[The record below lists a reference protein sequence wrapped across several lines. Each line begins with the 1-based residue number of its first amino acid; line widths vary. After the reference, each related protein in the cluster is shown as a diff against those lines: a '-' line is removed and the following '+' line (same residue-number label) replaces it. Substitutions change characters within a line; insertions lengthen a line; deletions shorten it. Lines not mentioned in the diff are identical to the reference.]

1 MSYRDLVLRAAQRAA
16 EIIDESGAMERI
28 EQDGYTRIDPFQIA
42 ADSGVMVML
51 RPMQKLLGAFLGDE
65 TPGILV
71 NVDRSAGLVHMTCAH
86 ELGHFFM
93 GHGSTADEKIYYGSK
108 AALVEQEAD
117 QFGYNLLVPRKL
129 IVKVM
134 QRKQWSKAALFRP
147 DVLYQLALRMGVSYE
162 AAAWSLS
169 RHKVMSPAQ
178 VQQMLRTTPAMI
190 KKALLGDRLVNARR
204 EVWLLDNDD
213 RTSILEPRP
222 DDQLVVRLPSR
233 ASSGY
238 LWEADSV
245 DELTSQGFQ
254 LKPLTVPSKPSVGN
268 PPVFGGPGTMDY
280 LLTDGRASDAV
291 LVDVQLSERA
301 PWDASSPPTDTFKSS
316 AQFERLGFG
325 LAPHSRKQLLEG
337 GPAW

>member
-1 MSYRDLVLRAAQRAA
+1 MSYRDIVLRAAQRAA
-16 EIIDESGAMERI
+16 EVIDESGAMVRI

-51 RPMQKLLGAFLGDE
+51 RPMQKLLGAFLDDE

-71 NVDRSAGLVHMTCAH
+71 NGDRSAGLVHMTCAH

-129 IVKVM
+129 IVKIM
-134 QRKQWSKAALFRP
+134 QRKQWKKEALFRP
-147 DVLYQLALRMGVSYE
+147 EVLYQLSLRMGVSYE
-162 AAAWSLS
+162 ATAWSLN
-169 RHKVMSPAQ
+169 RHNVMSYDQ

-190 KKALLGDRLVNARR
+190 KKALLGDRLVDTRK

-213 RTSILEPRP
+213 RTSILEPRL
-222 DDQLVVRLPSR
+222 DDQIVVRLPSR

-238 LWEADSV
+238 LWGADSA

-254 LKPLTVPSKPSVGN
+254 LEPLTVPSKSSGEGS
-268 PPVFGGPGTMDY
+268 PVFGGPGMMDY
-280 LLTDGRASDAV
+280 LLTGGRASDTMPV
-291 LVDVQLSERA
+291 NVQLSERA
-301 PWDASSPPTDTFKSS
+301 PWDASSPVVDTFKSS
-316 AQFERLGFG
+316 AQFEPLDFG
-325 LAPHSRKQLLEG
+325 LTPHSRKQLLEG
-337 GPAW
+337 RPT

>member
-1 MSYRDLVLRAAQRAA
+1 MGFRDLVLRAAQRAV
-16 EIIDESGAMERI
+16 EVIDESGAMARI

-51 RPMQKLLGAFLGDE
+51 RPMEKLLGAFLGDE

-71 NVDRSAGLVHMTCAH
+71 NVDRPAGLVHMTCAH

-93 GHGSTADEKIYYGSK
+93 GHGSSADEKIYYGSQ

-129 IVKVM
+129 IVKIM
-134 QRKQWSKAALFRP
+134 QRKQWTKQALFRP

-169 RHKVMSPAQ
+169 RHGVMSADQ
-178 VQQMLRTTPAMI
+178 VREMLRTKPAMI
-190 KKALLGDRLVNARR
+190 KKALLGDRLVDARK
-204 EVWLLDNDD
+204 EVWLLDSDD

-233 ASSGY
+233 APSGY
-238 LWEADSV
+238 LWEADSE
-245 DELTSQGFQ
+245 ELKARGFQ
-254 LKPLTVPSKPSVGN
+254 LEPLTVPSTPSVDKS
-268 PPVFGGPGTMDY
+268 PVFGGTEMMDY
-280 LLTDGRASDAV
+280 LLTGGRASDSEPV
-291 LVDVQLSERA
+291 NVRLSERA
-301 PWDASSPPTDTFKSS
+301 PWDASGSAADTFSS
-316 AQFERLGFG
+316 CAKFESLNLG
-325 LAPHSRKQLLEG
+325 LTPHSRRQLLKDG
-337 GPAW
+337 LA

>member
-1 MSYRDLVLRAAQRAA
+1 MGYRDIVLRAAQRAA
-16 EIIDESGAMERI
+16 EVIDDSGAMERI

-42 ADSGVMVML
+42 ADSGVIVML

-71 NVDRSAGLVHMTCAH
+71 NADRPAGLVHMTCAH

-117 QFGYNLLVPRKL
+117 QFGYNLLAPRKL
-129 IVKVM
+129 IVKIM
-134 QRKQWSKAALFRP
+134 QRKQWKKEALFRP
-147 DVLYQLALRMGVSYE
+147 DILYQLALRLGISYE

-169 RHKVMSPAQ
+169 RHNVMNSEQ
-178 VQQMLRTTPAMI
+178 VHQMLRTTPAMI
-190 KKALLGDRLVNARR
+190 KKALLGDRLNDVRKD
-204 EVWLLDNDD
+204 VWLLDSDD

-238 LWEADSV
+238 LWEADSIGEV
-245 DELTSQGFQ
+245 TAQGFH
-254 LKPLTVPSKPSVGN
+254 LEPLTVPSTPSTDDSLI
-268 PPVFGGPGTMDY
+268 FGGPGTMDY
-280 LLTDGRASDAV
+280 LLTGARTNDATPV
-291 LVDVQLSERA
+291 NMQLCERA
-301 PWDASSPPTDTFKSS
+301 PWDATTPPNDTFKSR
-316 AQFERLGFG
+316 ARFERLELG
-325 LAPHSRKQLLEG
+325 LTPYSRKRLLKDG
-337 GPAW
+337 QA

>member
-1 MSYRDLVLRAAQRAA
+1 MSYRDIVLRAAQRAA

-71 NVDRSAGLVHMTCAH
+71 NVDRPAGLIHMTCAH

-93 GHGSTADEKIYYGSK
+93 GHGNSADEKIYYGSK

-129 IVKVM
+129 IVKIM
-134 QRKQWSKAALFRP
+134 QRKHWKREALFRP
-147 DVLYQLALRMGVSYE
+147 DIMYQLALRMGVSYE

-169 RHKVMSPAQ
+169 RHNVMNADQ
-178 VQQMLRTTPAMI
+178 VQQILRTTPAMI
-190 KKALLGDRLVNARR
+190 KKALLGDRLIDARK
-204 EVWLLDNDD
+204 EVWLLDSDD
-213 RTSILEPRP
+213 QTSILEPRP
-222 DDQLVVRLPSR
+222 DDQLVVRLPSH

-245 DELTSQGFQ
+245 DELTAQGFQ
-254 LKPLTVPSKPSVGN
+254 LEPLTMPSTPSADN
-268 PPVFGGPGTMDY
+268 SLVFGGPGTMDY
-280 LLTDGRASDAV
+280 LLTGGRTSDTTPV
-291 LVDVQLSERA
+291 NVQFSERA
-301 PWDASSPPTDTFKSS
+301 PWNVSSPPIDTFKSS
-316 AQFERLGFG
+316 ARFESLNLG
-325 LAPHSRKQLLEG
+325 LTHHARKQLLEG
-337 GPAW
+337 EQP

>member
-1 MSYRDLVLRAAQRAA
+1 MGYRDIVLRAVQRAT
-16 EIIDESGAMERI
+16 EVIDETGAMARI

-93 GHGSTADEKIYYGSK
+93 GHGSTADEHIYYGSK
-108 AALVEQEAD
+108 GALIEQEAD

-129 IVKVM
+129 IVKIM
-134 QRKQWSKAALFRP
+134 QRKQWTKEQLFSP
-147 DVLYQLALRMGVSYE
+147 AILYQLALRMGVSYE

-169 RHKVMSPAQ
+169 RHNVMSTDQ

-190 KKALLGDRLVNARR
+190 KRSLLGDRLSDARKD
-204 EVWLLDNDD
+204 VWLLDSDD

-245 DELTSQGFQ
+245 EGLATEGFH
-254 LKPLTVPSKPSVGN
+254 LEPLTVPSTPSSN
-268 PPVFGGPGTMDY
+268 DSLTFGGLGTMDY
-280 LLTDGRASDAV
+280 LLTEGRASSAAPV
-291 LVDVQLSERA
+291 SVQLSERA
-301 PWDASSPPTDTFKSS
+301 PWDASTPATDSFKSS
-316 AQFERLGFG
+316 AQFESLSSG
-325 LAPHSRKQLLEG
+325 LTPQSRKQVLEDDQS
-337 GPAW
+337 

>member
-1 MSYRDLVLRAAQRAA
+1 MGFRDVVLRAAQRAV
-16 EIIDESGAMERI
+16 EVIDESGAMARI
-28 EQDGYTRIDPFQIA
+28 EQHGYTRIDPFQIA

-65 TPGILV
+65 SPGILV
-71 NVDRSAGLVHMTCAH
+71 NVDRPAGLVHMTCAH

-93 GHGSTADEKIYYGSK
+93 GHGSSADEKIYYGSH

-129 IVKVM
+129 IVKIM
-134 QRKQWSKAALFRP
+134 QRKQWTKQALFRP

-169 RHKVMSPAQ
+169 RHNVMSPDQ
-178 VQQMLRTTPAMI
+178 VQKMLRTKPAMI
-190 KKALLGDRLVNARR
+190 KKALLGERLVDARK

-213 RTSILEPRP
+213 RTSVLEPRP

-233 ASSGY
+233 AASGY

-245 DELTSQGFQ
+245 EELKAQGFQ
-254 LKPLTVPSKPSVGN
+254 LEPLTVPSTPSVEESL
-268 PPVFGGPGTMDY
+268 VFGAPRMMDY
-280 LLTDGRASDAV
+280 ILTGGRTSLTSPV
-291 LVDVQLSERA
+291 SVQLSERA
-301 PWDASSPPTDTFKSS
+301 PWDSSSPAIGTFRSS
-316 AQFERLGFG
+316 AKFEPLSLG
-325 LAPHSRKQLLEG
+325 LTPHSRKQLLTDG
-337 GPAW
+337 LA